1 VCANVCTFFYTYGRG
16 AQVRKTFDLV
26 YNTLKS
32 RDFGVKRYYFTPEP
46 LFYYVCR
53 MVHAY
58 DGDDAPELKEMRDVL
73 RECVTERIGADD
85 DNAIV
90 LAIRLLVCQKL
101 GVPNEKDLQAL
112 LKLQEDDGGFGV
124 GWYYNFGRS
133 GVKIGHRGFTAA
145 FSVEAIKTAM
155 AAKDQDLN
163 EGSKSMVSTKGKN
176 GGIIAW
182 IKWLIGLVP

>member
-1 VCANVCTFFYTYGRG
+1 VCTFFYTYGRG
-16 AQVRKTFDLV
+16 AQIRKTFDLV

-58 DGDDAPELKEMRDVL
+58 DGDDAPELKQMRDVL
-73 RECVTERIGADD
+73 RECVMERIGADD

-101 GVPNEKDLQAL
+101 GIKNEKDLKAL
-112 LKLQEDDGGFGV
+112 LKLQGGDGGFGV

-145 FSVEAIKTAM
+145 LSVEAIRAAM
-155 AAKDQDLN
+155 AEKQQVVAGGKSTVSMAFAK
-163 EGSKSMVSTKGKN
+163 SKK
-176 GGIIAW
+176 GGIIGW
-182 IKWLIGLVP
+182 FKWLLGFVP